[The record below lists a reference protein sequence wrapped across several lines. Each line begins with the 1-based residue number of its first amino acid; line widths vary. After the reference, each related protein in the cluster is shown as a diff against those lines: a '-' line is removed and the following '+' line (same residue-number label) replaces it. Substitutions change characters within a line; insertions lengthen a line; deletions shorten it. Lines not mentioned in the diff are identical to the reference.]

1 MINII
6 DRSSS
11 DDSYHIEDNSSDN
24 EFKDSDPKL
33 KSNTKLISSLQCNKN
48 HSISSEDKQ
57 QSPCK
62 IPQTLEN
69 AVLRDANT
77 NKSNFNSSN
86 VSHNQKY
93 AVDMKSMVDQKLY
106 DIEHTIRDKTEKY
119 LGSSENRNILNIKT
133 LLRRIY
139 GYQMTQAIFA
149 FVDMGMAD
157 FMFDFEEPIHLKIIK
172 NKFKIDY
179 RAISRLFTFL
189 VTAEVLEFSKN
200 HCYKLS
206 ELGRLLSTKSEFSI
220 AGVARLHGSLRT
232 KFYQSWQYLPWSLKN
247 NLPTTMLRNNRSIFS
262 DLIVDPEAF
271 HIFNEGMESLLS
283 IDKSYILKWHD
294 FSQYKTI
301 ADIGSGSGGLL
312 KAIMQQ
318 NPDVYGIFFHIS
330 SIELKKKVTEE
341 DILSRCEFME
351 GNFLE
356 TAPFEADLYIL
367 RQVLH
372 HWDEE
377 TCHNILS
384 NIHRNM
390 HKNSVLMIID
400 SLVDED
406 DPTAKNV
413 LNHRNLHMFVL
424 MDRGRERTDKDY
436 LRICSHL
443 FFFIEKQDLP
453 SELSIIIAIPR
464 GKV

>member
-1 MINII
+1 MINFVKH
-6 DRSSS
+6 
-11 DDSYHIEDNSSDN
+11 DDDPNPKDYEDCNVNSRVNYDFNSKSN
-24 EFKDSDPKL
+24 NSKSIKNFIPKDLENSILQTQDAQDILNNFTGKA
-33 KSNTKLISSLQCNKN
+33 NTKLYSLEL
-48 HSISSEDKQ
+48 EDF
-57 QSPCK
+57 
-62 IPQTLEN
+62 
-69 AVLRDANT
+69 V
-77 NKSNFNSSN
+77 
-86 VSHNQKY
+86 NQKLFDLEY
-93 AVDMKSMVDQKLY
+93 HIKDNAN
-106 DIEHTIRDKTEKY
+106 
-119 LGSSENRNILNIKT
+119 ENLSINDNQNILNIKT

-139 GYQMTQAIFA
+139 GYQMTQAIFT
-149 FVDMGMAD
+149 FVELGIAD
-157 FMFDFEEPIHLKIIK
+157 FMFDAHEPIHLKVIK
-172 NKFKIDY
+172 NKFNIDY
-179 RAISRLFTFL
+179 RAISRLLNFL
-189 VTAEVLEFSKN
+189 ITAEVLEFSKG
-200 HCYKLS
+200 HFYKLT
-206 ELGRLLSTKSEFSI
+206 EMGKLLSIKSEFSI

-247 NLPTTMLRNNRSIFS
+247 NLPTTMLRNNRSIFN

-283 IDKSYILKWHD
+283 IDKAYILRWHD
-294 FSQYKTI
+294 FSKYNTI

-318 NPDVYGIFFHIS
+318 NTHVYGVFFHIS
-330 SIELKKKVTEE
+330 SIELRKNIIEE
-341 DILSRCEFME
+341 EILSRCEFME

-400 SLVDED
+400 SLVNED
-406 DPTAKNV
+406 DPTVKNV

-453 SELSIIIAIPR
+453 SELSIIIAIPK
-464 GKV
+464 GKI